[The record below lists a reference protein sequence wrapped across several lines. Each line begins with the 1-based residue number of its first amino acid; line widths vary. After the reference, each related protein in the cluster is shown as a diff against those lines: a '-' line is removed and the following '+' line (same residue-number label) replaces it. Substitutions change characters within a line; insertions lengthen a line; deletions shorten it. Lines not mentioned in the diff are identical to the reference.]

1 MLGDQENIWENIWVF
16 CGSSAANIKGWQSV
30 LSDQENPVSN
40 ISRDDIYG
48 AASTVRHLQNH
59 FAKSPTFFC
68 PFTNTNT
75 NTMIFM
81 ERRPP
86 STICGI
92 ISQSRRQFSFL
103 RRKTSHRF
111 DRELDWNYFVVFLQQ
126 NPSLVFNCFYLT
138 FAMFLFFVDKLHI
151 SWENNHLPPAF
162 KLQYF
167 FLKPIINGSVLNKHK
182 NRYRRIFVMLY
193 FVKSEEN
200 FLQLRFQWFSL

>member
-1 MLGDQENIWENIWVF
+1 MRQGGNL
-16 CGSSAANIKGWQSV
+16 CSV
-30 LSDQENPVSN
+30 TRKTRSL
-40 ISRDDIYG
+40 IFH
-48 AASTVRHLQNH
+48 A
-59 FAKSPTFFC
+59 
-68 PFTNTNT
+68 
-75 NTMIFM
+75 MIFM
-81 ERRPP
+81 GRRPP
-86 STICGI
+86 SAICRI
-92 ISQSRRQFSFL
+92 ISQSRRHFSFL

-167 FLKPIINGSVLNKHK
+167 FLKPIINGSVINKK
-182 NRYRRIFVMLY
+182 TDIRRRIFVMLY
-193 FVKSEEN
+193 FVKSEN